1 MLWAQ
6 KVLNF
11 INRMEPDL
19 LIDLTVFDQAGNVGQ
34 VEFFRVV
41 PPPGKIVVTGRP
53 KFDWNSLRSGAPGAV
68 ESGKVSVHTDLVRQ
82 SKTYIFSIFQFDFVY
97 FQFYFK
103 HKWAESDHAMQL
115 INKTPFS
122 QCRGQT
128 WSWLIKLSKFTIVQ
142 LNYIEKSTLHW
153 FLNTCDLPPFLLVH
167 QRLGIA

>member
-53 KFDWNSLRSGAPGAV
+53 KFD
-68 ESGKVSVHTDLVRQ
+68 
-82 SKTYIFSIFQFDFVY
+82 
-97 FQFYFK
+97 
-103 HKWAESDHAMQL
+103 
-115 INKTPFS
+115 
-122 QCRGQT
+122 
-128 WSWLIKLSKFTIVQ
+128 
-142 LNYIEKSTLHW
+142 
-153 FLNTCDLPPFLLVH
+153 
-167 QRLGIA
+167 